1 MKTRK
6 GRKTCDLF
14 CKRRSVELGHKTRES
29 SKTYKMPYR
38 PPTKEEK
45 EFEFRTCK
53 KTFCNP
59 KCEGY
64 STYFDKR
71 KVKNGF
77 QTSFSAK
84 DLLELQQKGAL
95 SGCVQVGWR
104 RDNF

>member
-1 MKTRK
+1 
-6 GRKTCDLF
+6 
-14 CKRRSVELGHKTRES
+14 
-29 SKTYKMPYR
+29 MPYK
-38 PPTKEEK
+38 PPSKEEK

-64 STYFDKR
+64 NSTYFDKR

-95 SGCVQVGWR
+95 SGCVQVGWKKE
-104 RDNF
+104 NF